1 MGPEILIGT
10 APFCDPNPQQCYI
23 SPGYQPVRRDKANC
37 WTGEKVVCK
46 FNIAAWKQTG
56 MFNELKREMGA
67 DAEFVIP
74 VFQWFGSAPVCNATY
89 CDVFTMGYMP
99 IVIDPYGDG
108 APCGVGDKI
117 LGMRPIL
124 KSHFVLVDEGRRNC
138 YKESEQRSEIIKK
151 CLDIGNELIKQL
163 AKAMAVTS
171 IAPAEFDQATNNY
184 LTTTLGVIPVPQS
197 MKSLLPESK
206 ITIYK
211 INLIPD
217 STSMSNF
224 SNPVPFK
231 GENDSTNTGTTK
243 KHIISIAFISGF
255 LILLVILWYFFVCK
269 NKQSSLLDY

>member
-10 APFCDPNPQQCYI
+10 APFCEPNSQQCYI
-23 SPGYQPVRRDKANC
+23 SPGYQPVRKDKSNC
-37 WTGEKVVCK
+37 WTGEKVVCG

-74 VFQWFGSAPVCNATY
+74 VFQWFGSSPICNATY

-108 APCGVGDKI
+108 SECVVGDKI

-124 KSHFVLVDEGRRNC
+124 KFHFTLVDEGRRNC

-163 AKAMAVTS
+163 AKAMAVVS
-171 IAPAEFDQATNNY
+171 ISPPEFDAETNKY
-184 LTTTLGVIPVPQS
+184 LLTTLGTFPKSATPVISKPF
-197 MKSLLPESK
+197 PESK
-206 ITIYK
+206 VTIYK
-211 INLIPD
+211 INLFYPEEQERKSKI
-217 STSMSNF
+217 MSA
-224 SNPVPFK
+224 
-231 GENDSTNTGTTK
+231 TGDEKIAKNKTML
-243 KHIISIAFISGF
+243 IFGSVISI
-255 LILLVILWYFFVCK
+255 LIILWFIFIFPK
-269 NKQSSLLDY
+269 IKKSK